1 MARDGHFVGYHH
13 FVGIAVDLTR
23 EVRCGG
29 VVGGGDGPCHGELA
43 RGVHL
48 AGEQV
53 GNRVAAL
60 HAWLPSAEN
69 GIGVTAP

>member
-1 MARDGHFVGYHH
+1 MSWDWLLVGCH
-13 FVGIAVDLTR
+13 ILEAVVVELTR
-23 EVRCGG
+23 EVLRRE